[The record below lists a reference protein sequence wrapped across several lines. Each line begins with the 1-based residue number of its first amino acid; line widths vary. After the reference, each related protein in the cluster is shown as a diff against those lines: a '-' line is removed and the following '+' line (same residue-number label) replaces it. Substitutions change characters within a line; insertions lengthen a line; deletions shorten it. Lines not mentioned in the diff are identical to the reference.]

1 MIFPGHAG
9 SNERDDVMRKLV
21 PSATAILGAIAATCT
36 NAAAETPNDRSQWHD
51 VGAQVSDDLRK
62 VTVPKGFGRP
72 KGAIEITN
80 ARLFD
85 GTGAAARP
93 AAILIVDG
101 VITKISPD
109 AASLG
114 APAGALVIDAAGR
127 TVMPGLIDLHTH
139 LTYQDGGDATTSSP
153 RDTMSSAALRGQ
165 ERLRYFVESGVTSV
179 RDAASAGDTPFEL
192 KQWVTAGKIPG
203 PRVFPVGQ
211 LITGIG
217 GHGSEGGEPTAP
229 ANPDGSIYE
238 ANGADGFRQAVR
250 IQFKRGADWIKLAS
264 HYTPEE
270 IKAAVD
276 EAHTLG
282 LRVMV
287 DSETIYIRMAVEAG
301 ADCIEHPLPRTDETI
316 KLMAKKGT
324 CSDMT
329 LVPYQYINAAEGYNF
344 STSRRFSETNANN
357 FATAKRLD
365 AAGVKI
371 GIGTD
376 LVVNWFHYLPDAYIQ
391 ELRNYET
398 LGHSA
403 ASALVEATR
412 VNSEILGMSDRL
424 GTIEAGKLADVI
436 IVDGHPDERVEDLAK
451 LYRVIVN
458 GRVVVEDG
466 HVVYARHVQEQPPF
480 TTAPTA
486 AH

>member
-1 MIFPGHAG
+1 MHKLATLAG
-9 SNERDDVMRKLV
+9 IVLSTL
-21 PSATAILGAIAATCT
+21 
-36 NAAAETPNDRSQWHD
+36 AAAGAAPAAEKTVDRSQWHD
-51 VGAQVSDDLRK
+51 PDAPVSDDLRK

-72 KGAIEITN
+72 KGAIVISH

-85 GTGAAARP
+85 GTGTAARP

-101 VITKISPD
+101 VIAK
-109 AASLG
+109 LG
-114 APAGALVIDAAGR
+114 ADASALDAPADARIIDAAGK

-139 LTYQDGGDATTSSP
+139 LTYQDGGDATTSST
-153 RDTMSSAALRGQ
+153 RETMSSAALRGQ
-165 ERLRYFVESGVTSV
+165 QRLRYFVESGVTSV
-179 RDAASAGDTPFEL
+179 RDAASDGDVPFEL
-192 KQWVTAGKIPG
+192 KQWVSAGKIPG

-217 GHGSEGGEPTAP
+217 GHGTEGNQSTAP
-229 ANPDGSIYE
+229 SNPDASIYE
-238 ANGADGFRQAVR
+238 ATGPDGFRQAVR
-250 IQFKRGADWIKLAS
+250 VQFKRGADWIKLAS
-264 HYTPEE
+264 HFTPEE
-270 IKAAVD
+270 VKAAVD

-287 DSETIYIRMAVEAG
+287 DAETIYIQMAVEAG

-316 KLMAKKGT
+316 KLMLKKGI
-324 CSDMT
+324 CADIT
-329 LVPYQYINAAEGYNF
+329 LVPYQYINAAGGYAF

-357 FATAKRLD
+357 LATAKRMD

-376 LVVNWFHYLPDAYIQ
+376 LVVNWYRYLPDAYIQ

-398 LGHSA
+398 LGHTA
-403 ASALVEATR
+403 AQALVEATK

-424 GTIEAGKLADVI
+424 GTIEAGKLADII
-436 IVDGHPDERVEDLAK
+436 IVNGRPDEHVEDLAT
-451 LYRVIVN
+451 LDRVIVN

-466 HVVYARHVQEQPPF
+466 HIVYARHIQEKPPF
-480 TTAPTA
+480 TTAPQ
-486 AH
+486 